1 MNTRMNVIVLRCCM
15 QANEKK
21 DVALKGMV
29 SGMVVMVD
37 GWTM

>member
-15 QANEKK
+15 QASEKK

-29 SGMVVMVD
+29 VMVD